1 MFSKKVQFGIL
12 LMFAGTLAL
21 SGCAKPTEDPSVR
34 ITQIAMTVQAEITQ
48 NALLTPSPTATF
60 TPAPTA
66 TITPTPTLSG
76 SPTPAATRAVVVNP
90 SSGDNAIYM
99 DDVTIPDGT
108 VVTAGST
115 FVKTWKVKNTGTTTW
130 TKDYQL
136 IYLDGVMGTDSLQA
150 VKLTAPVAPGET
162 VDISVNFTAPEVNGS
177 YISYWKMYSA
187 AGFVFG
193 EALNVQFVVGTPSVT
208 PTAAVNSGGLNEPQ
222 P

>member
-12 LMFAGTLAL
+12 LMLAGSLVLA
-21 SGCAKPTEDPSVR
+21 GCAKPTEDPSVK

-60 TPAPTA
+60 TPTVTP

-76 SPTPAATRAVVVNP
+76 ATPTPTATRGIVTNP
-90 SSGDNAIYM
+90 SSGDGATYVA
-99 DDVTIPDGT
+99 DVTIPDGT

-115 FVKTWKVKNTGTTTW
+115 FVKTWTVQNTGKTTW

-136 IYLDGVMGTDSLQA
+136 IYLDGVIGANNLQA
-150 VKLTAPVAPGET
+150 VKLTAPVAPGGT
-162 VDISVNFTAPEVNGS
+162 VDISVTFIAPQVNGT

-187 AGFVFG
+187 AGYAFG
-193 EALNVQFVVGTPSVT
+193 DALNVQFVVGTPSGTATVG
-208 PTAAVNSGGLNEPQ
+208 PTATH
-222 P
+222 

>member
-12 LMFAGTLAL
+12 LMLAGTLAL

-34 ITQIAMTVQAEITQ
+34 ITQIAMTVQAEITP

-193 EALNVQFVVGTPSVT
+193 EAFNVQFVVGTPSVT
-208 PTAAVNSGGLNEPQ
+208 ATAAVTRKAE
-222 P
+222 